1 MLWIKNVR
9 WINATQSAIE
19 DVTIEAER
27 PADNRIFNIMGVECK
42 APLAPGIYIQ
52 NGKKFIVK

>member
-1 MLWIKNVR
+1 M
-9 WINATQSAIE
+9 IE
-19 DVTIEAER
+19 TET
-27 PADNRIFNIMGVECK
+27 PADNRIFNLMGVECK